1 MVPSFVDDD
10 PTLLA
15 CCLVSRTF
23 LRIAKPR
30 LYASLHIYIQSDTP
44 GSGYYS
50 MPPPTHPLFM
60 RLSAEPDLGALV
72 QQITFLVEFVGD
84 EEEPGSIE
92 LQQYPEDGCIDSAIH
107 PVLRNLVNLGS
118 FDLNTPGAIDL
129 QSLLKDLRKLS
140 RLEEVDIDA
149 WSTLQ
154 TEDVKILRDFPSLRR
169 LSVPTCVEAREDP
182 EFKAWCARR
191 KIEFNCTCQFL

>member
-84 EEEPGSIE
+84 EEEPGPSSCSNIRKTAASTR
-92 LQQYPEDGCIDSAIH
+92 PST
-107 PVLRNLVNLGS
+107 PS
-118 FDLNTPGAIDL
+118 FAT
-129 QSLLKDLRKLS
+129 S
-140 RLEEVDIDA
+140 
-149 WSTLQ
+149 STL
-154 TEDVKILRDFPSLRR
+154 VPSISTPRAQSTSSR
-169 LSVPTCVEAREDP
+169 S
-182 EFKAWCARR
+182 
-191 KIEFNCTCQFL
+191 